1 MFSSN
6 SQQGAKYLGLEAA
19 GALVSGTR
27 KKGGDG
33 RRTGDEGVPYTCSE
47 GDEAGVAA
55 RALPA
60 LPVTLISTASAWG
73 QHFKIFTS
81 ELALDEATQE
91 AILGKT
97 SQKLWL
103 G

>member
-1 MFSSN
+1 R
-6 SQQGAKYLGLEAA
+6 QVPWPGGGWGACVRDPEE
-19 GALVSGTR
+19 
-27 KKGGDG
+27 GGDG

-47 GDEAGVAA
+47 GGEAGVAA

-103 G
+103 GRDSR